1 MHLTLERLETLGV
14 ERSGRV
20 CVCVCGGECGD
31 IVLEMGRRNGMKNC
45 GRVGWEGDNDW
56 TVKKNKE

>member
-1 MHLTLERLETLGV
+1 M